1 MMDSVYTWALRE
13 VKDEIVELTMLM
25 CQFHFISNYFKPFH
39 LKLFWYMMTGMMAD
53 IIAIFKT
60 GSRET
65 EGNHTSV
72 AQNLNLTS

>member
-13 VKDEIVELTMLM
+13 VKDEIVELTMVM
-25 CQFHFISNYFKPFH
+25 RQFNFISNYFKPFH

-65 EGNHTSV
+65 EENHTPI
-72 AQNLNLTS
+72 AQNLNQTS